1 VTRRILLC
9 TLALL
14 AFAGTACGRYLTTG
28 VATVNGVSIPQEE
41 LDSQFKAVQ
50 GSQQFAGSFDPNNA
64 EQVLEVQRQII
75 VGLIQQELIRQE
87 GERLNVGV
95 TEAQIE
101 QQLQQIRGQFPSE
114 EQFQQALKDNKLT
127 LTSLHEQ
134 ISSQILLQRVRDKVT
149 EGLAA
154 TEQEILQAYGKG
166 EAFREIRV
174 RHILFSVTGTNTAPA
189 KKEAEAAL
197 AQLKAGAD
205 FAAIAKKQSDDPGS
219 KAKGG
224 DIGYITRESQLVPQ
238 FLSAA
243 FALKKGQLS
252 GLVQTQFGYHIIRV
266 DDIRT
271 KTLAQVRAQLDQQI
285 TQQRQGQVFQTYV
298 QKKVKESNIVVNPR
312 WGDFNPETL
321 AITPRQFFVPPS
333 PEPETQP
340 FPTG

>member
-1 VTRRILLC
+1 MTRRILLC
-9 TLALL
+9 TLALF

-28 VATVNGVSIPQEE
+28 VATVNGVSIPKEE

-87 GERLNVGV
+87 GERLHVGV
-95 TEAQIE
+95 TDTQIAA
-101 QQLQQIRGQFPSE
+101 QLQQIRSQFPSDSD
-114 EQFQQALKDNKLT
+114 FQQALKDNKLT
-127 LTSLHEQ
+127 MSSLREQ
-134 ISSQILLQRVRDKVT
+134 IKSQVLLQRVRDKVT
-149 EGLAA
+149 AGLAA
-154 TEQEILQAYGKG
+154 TEQEIAQAYGKG
-166 EAFREIRV
+166 EAFQEIRV

-238 FLSAA
+238 FLAAA

-252 GLVQTQFGYHIIRV
+252 GLVQTQYGYHIIRV

-271 KTLAQVRAQLDQQI
+271 KTLAQVHAQLAQQI
-285 TQQRQGQVFQTYV
+285 TQQRQGQVFQSYV
-298 QKKVKESNIVVNPR
+298 QKKVKASDIVVNPR
-312 WGDFNPETL
+312 WGDFNADTL

>member
-1 VTRRILLC
+1 VTRRLLFC

-28 VATVNGVSIPQEE
+28 IATVNGVSIPKDD

-50 GSQQFAGSFDPNNA
+50 SSQQFAGSFDPNNP
-64 EQVLEVQRQII
+64 EQRLEVERQII

-87 GERLNVGV
+87 GDRLHVAV
-95 TEAQIE
+95 TEAQIA
-101 QQLQQIRGQFPSE
+101 QQLQQVRSQFPSE

-127 LTSLHEQ
+127 MASLREQ
-134 ISSQILLQRVRDKVT
+134 IGSQVLLQRVRDKVT
-149 EGLAA
+149 AGLTA
-154 TEQEILQAYGKG
+154 TEAEIVKAYGKG
-166 EAFREIRV
+166 EAFQEIKV

-197 AQLKAGAD
+197 AQLTAGAD

-219 KAKGG
+219 RDKGG
-224 DIGYITRESQLVPQ
+224 DLGYITRDTQ
-238 FLSAA
+238 FDQTFLAAA

-266 DDIRT
+266 DDVRT
-271 KTLAQVRAQLDQQI
+271 KTLAQVHAQLAQQI
-285 TQQRQGQVFQTYV
+285 TQQRQQQAFQSYV
-298 QKKVKESNIVVNPR
+298 QRRVKASDIVVNPR
-312 WGDFNPETL
+312 WGDFNADTL
-321 AITPRQFFVPPS
+321 SIEARQFFVPPS

-340 FPTG
+340 FPSG